1 MADNTEEKKIRFTA
15 EGNGLLNFFKQ
26 AQSEFQKFQK
36 EGKSIVDTFA
46 QMAKESGAV
55 GKDQYRF
62 IQDSLKGLK
71 EQLKLQKEITKE
83 KQAANKLAQEA
94 NQENNAITASVRNER
109 AKKLKDEEDRLNQQ
123 FKSYSDRGSAVN
135 QAGTINQRN
144 RQDYSPDKRSFFN
157 DLIRSNIFQDLLG
170 TMKQTVSASTGLDL
184 LPGMAGIAGAV
195 TGGLAGAA
203 IDALNVKVL
212 GTGAGDIHAS
222 TVLSAL
228 GKDISSTAA
237 QGAVRHLREEDR
249 YLGAAYGVRGLTGRS
264 SQAGDLSRYGL
275 DMASSAELEQRIIRS
290 TGTAA
295 SASQIGN
302 VAAIGKFGNIDQNI
316 IMSLLKTSRMGGTQN
331 ERSIIDMFAAG
342 MNRSNLNEGT
352 QKLVSI
358 LETQGGNRITLD
370 EGEALRRISLG
381 ERLGGPFS
389 ASDSRSS
396 GLEAQYMT
404 KLADPQGGFAQAVS
418 FAALKQLHP
427 DANLLELKKFQQEGG
442 VDYENAVKGI
452 FGNMTGNKV
461 FNTLSYGANF
471 GTGIAAFDE
480 RRFNGDFSNLAA
492 GMGGN
497 NLANVRGRNILE
509 EGGDL
514 TTRLSRE
521 TAETTNAFV
530 KGFLPGI
537 EAVAT
542 QFQNRI
548 LDMINSYV
556 DKEISKAKDG
566 VGRNGETDVIEQK
579 LRFEVAMLKFKE
591 NQKLR
596 EKN

>member
-123 FKSYSDRGSAVN
+123 FRSYGDRGKAVD

-144 RQDYSPDKRSFFN
+144 RQDYSPERRSFFN
-157 DLIRSNIFQDLLG
+157 DLIKSNIFQDLLG
-170 TMKQTVSASTGLDL
+170 TLRQTTSASTGLDL

-195 TGGLAGAA
+195 TGGLTGAG
-203 IDALNVKVL
+203 IDALNISVL
-212 GTGAGDIHAS
+212 GNKLGDIHAS

-228 GKDISSTAA
+228 GKDIAQTAA

-358 LETQGGNRITLD
+358 LETQGGNRIALD

-396 GLEAQYMT
+396 GLEAQYMA
-404 KLADPQGGFAQAVS
+404 KLSDPQGGFAQAVS
-418 FAALKQLHP
+418 FAALRQLHP

-442 VDYENAVKGI
+442 VGYENAVKGI
-452 FGNMTGNKV
+452 FSNMTGNKV

-480 RRFNGDFSNLAA
+480 RRFNGDFSNLTAS
-492 GMGGN
+492 MGGN
-497 NLANVRGRNILE
+497 NLSNVRGRNILE
-509 EGGDL
+509 EGADL

-566 VGRNGETDVIEQK
+566 IGRNGETDVIEQK